1 MNLAPEIIKMRDALL
16 ERIGDKPLNEVGQ
29 IVNEILLNET
39 NNVNRLAALAA
50 RVKILKDKIN
60 KDFDIKSDI
69 NKKKVSDNLV
79 NKLKKSEQKN
89 NLEQDL
95 KPDIDKWTRVEMI
108 KSGIVNGV
116 RFPAGVVID
125 VNQIDADKLV
135 KDGLSLIRNTPEEE
149 EENAE
154 LQDNNKVDATTVDNN
169 KVDAAPVD
177 AATVDNNKVDAASV
191 DAPVDSNKVDA
202 ASVDAPVDSNKVDAA
217 PVDAATL
224 DSNKV
229 DAAPVDDPEDS
240 NKVNAATV
248 DKDVVK
254 KEIIKEKETKQKRQA
269 APSLKKTED
278 ATEGKK
284 ILKTKST
291 KITEETIELTDPK
304 AVAEALGLNEAKKKE
319 EEPKEIE
326 EEIDFEALEKSK

>member
-177 AATVDNNKVDAASV
+177 AATVDNNKVDAA
-191 DAPVDSNKVDA
+191 
-202 ASVDAPVDSNKVDAA
+202 

-229 DAAPVDDPEDS
+229 DATPVDDPEDS

>member
-177 AATVDNNKVDAASV
+177 AATVDNNKVDAATV
-191 DAPVDSNKVDA
+191 DA
-202 ASVDAPVDSNKVDAA
+202 
-217 PVDAATL
+217 
-224 DSNKV
+224 
-229 DAAPVDDPEDS
+229 
-240 NKVNAATV
+240 
-248 DKDVVK
+248 
-254 KEIIKEKETKQKRQA
+254 
-269 APSLKKTED
+269 
-278 ATEGKK
+278 
-284 ILKTKST
+284 
-291 KITEETIELTDPK
+291 
-304 AVAEALGLNEAKKKE
+304 
-319 EEPKEIE
+319 
-326 EEIDFEALEKSK
+326 

>member
-1 MNLAPEIIKMRDALL
+1 
-16 ERIGDKPLNEVGQ
+16 
-29 IVNEILLNET
+29 
-39 NNVNRLAALAA
+39 
-50 RVKILKDKIN
+50 
-60 KDFDIKSDI
+60 
-69 NKKKVSDNLV
+69 
-79 NKLKKSEQKN
+79 
-89 NLEQDL
+89 
-95 KPDIDKWTRVEMI
+95 
-108 KSGIVNGV
+108 
-116 RFPAGVVID
+116 
-125 VNQIDADKLV
+125 
-135 KDGLSLIRNTPEEE
+135 
-149 EENAE
+149 
-154 LQDNNKVDATTVDNN
+154 
-169 KVDAAPVD
+169 
-177 AATVDNNKVDAASV
+177 

-202 ASVDAPVDSNKVDAA
+202 APVDAAPVDAATVDSNKVDAA

-229 DAAPVDDPEDS
+229 DATPVDDPEDS

>member
-177 AATVDNNKVDAASV
+177 AATVD
-191 DAPVDSNKVDA
+191 
-202 ASVDAPVDSNKVDAA
+202 SNKVDAA

-229 DAAPVDDPEDS
+229 DATPVDDPEDS

>member
-202 ASVDAPVDSNKVDAA
+202 A